1 MPRFNFWQRTLPCLV
16 LLCALAPALATP
28 TRAAAKAKRPQAVKA
43 KGPQAGLADQAQD
56 AVTYGRREDVMR
68 FAAAVAQAQQLDPAW
83 VEAALAQAR
92 YQPSVARLIMPPA
105 VGTAKNWAAYRARFI
120 EPQRIRAGAAFW
132 QANEAWLEAA
142 AKQYGVPAE
151 LVIGIIGVET
161 YYGRMMGNYRVLDAL
176 ATLAFDFP
184 TGRKD
189 RSPFFRDELSQFLAL
204 AQREGLAPISL
215 KGSYAGAMGLGQ
227 FMPSS
232 IQKYAVDFDRDGHTD
247 LINSPA
253 DVIGSVANYLA
264 GHGWQAGMPTHFAVK
279 PPVDTADRAALLV
292 SDILPSF
299 SAAQLAERGAQLD
312 EDGRAHTGPLALIE
326 LQNGDS
332 APTHIAG
339 TQNFYVVTRY
349 NWSAY
354 YALAVIELGRA
365 VKASRALQGR
375 P

>member
-1 MPRFNFWQRTLPCLV
+1 MPSLKFRQRTLPCLA
-16 LLCALAPALATP
+16 LLGALISATSVQATP
-28 TRAAAKAKRPQAVKA
+28 APKSKRVKA
-43 KGPQAGLADQAQD
+43 LQTDQTPD
-56 AVTYGRREDVMR
+56 AVIYGRREDVVR
-68 FAAAVAQAQQLDPAW
+68 FAAEVAQSRQLDVAW

-105 VGTAKNWAAYRARFI
+105 VGTAKNWAAYRGRFV
-120 EPQRIRAGAAFW
+120 EPQRIRAGVAFW

-142 AKQYGVPAE
+142 EKQYGVPAE
-151 LVIGIIGVET
+151 VVVGIIGVET
-161 YYGRMMGNYRVLDAL
+161 YYGRMMGSYRVLDAL
-176 ATLAFDFP
+176 ATLSFDFP

-189 RSPFFRDELSQFLAL
+189 RSPFFRDELSQFLAM
-204 AQREGLAPISL
+204 AQREGQAPTSF

-232 IQKYAVDFDRDGHTD
+232 IQKYAVDFDRDGHVD
-247 LINSPA
+247 MAGSAA

-264 GHGWQAGMPTHFAVK
+264 AFGWQPGMPTHFAVK

-299 SAAQLAERGAQLD
+299 NAAQLAERGAQLSD
-312 EDGRAHTGPLALIE
+312 EGRAHTGPLALIE
-326 LQNGDS
+326 LQNGDA
-332 APTHIAG
+332 APSHFAG

-354 YALAVIELGRA
+354 YALAVIELGQA
-365 VKASRALQGR
+365 VKASRAAAAQAAK
-375 P
+375 